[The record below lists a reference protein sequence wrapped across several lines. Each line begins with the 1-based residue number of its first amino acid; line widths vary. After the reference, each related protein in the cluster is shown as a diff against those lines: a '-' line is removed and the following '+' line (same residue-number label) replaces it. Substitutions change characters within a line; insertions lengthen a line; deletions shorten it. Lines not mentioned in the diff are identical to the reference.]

1 MSEHDAEP
9 LVYELHDWDPQE
21 RVALGVLLEGAGIVH
36 TWDGAD
42 LLVAEGAEE
51 QVDELLDRIEFPDAL
66 EEAGDDGGA
75 GEADYAVMSNLYVAA
90 DRLAGQDEVDL
101 AGAGDLVDAAAA
113 ARAIPEP
120 FGIAAAAWTQ
130 VQELA
135 AGTVAA
141 LESGDDDD
149 EAVTR
154 NITQLR
160 DLLRQMV

>member
-1 MSEHDAEP
+1 MSENDAEP
-9 LVYELHDWDPQE
+9 LVYELHDWEAQE
-21 RVALGVLLEGAGIVH
+21 RVALGALLEGAGIVH

-42 LLVAEGAEE
+42 LLVPEGAEE
-51 QVDELLDRIEFPDAL
+51 QVDEMLDRIEFPDAL

-90 DRLAGQDEVDL
+90 DRLAGQEAVDL

-113 ARAIPEP
+113 ASAMPAP
-120 FGIAAAAWTQ
+120 FGIAAAAWSQ

-135 AGTVAA
+135 AGAVTA
-141 LESGDDDD
+141 LEAGGDDEIVNRD
-149 EAVTR
+149 
-154 NITQLR
+154 ITSLR